1 MALALNPDSGHHL
14 FMERCIELAQKGA
27 GYVAPNPMV
36 GAVLVHDGKIIGEGY
51 HQRYGEAH
59 AEVNCIADVKEEH
72 AGLISQSTMFV
83 SLEPCAHHGKTPPC
97 ADLIIKHRIPKV
109 VIGIRDPFTKVDGKG
124 IEKLKNAGV
133 EIVLGVMAEEC
144 RELNKRFLTFH
155 LHQRPYVILK
165 WAQTGNGK
173 IATPG
178 DQRLLI
184 TNEYTNRLVH
194 RWRSEEAA
202 IMIGTNTAALDNPEL
217 TTRLWDGPS
226 PVRVILDRHLRLPS
240 TLNIFNQQTRTIILN
255 ISKQE
260 EKENLLYY
268 KLSAE
273 QPIISQ
279 VLEALYKMNLQSIIV
294 EGGAY
299 LLQSFIDVNAW
310 DEARII
316 TNKSMIIQGG
326 MLSPEPGQAI
336 KVQELNLGNDLI
348 ETYHPAITL

>member
-1 MALALNPDSGHHL
+1 MTPALHPDSDHRL
-14 FMERCIELAQKGA
+14 FMERCIELARKGT

-36 GAVLVHDGKIIGEGY
+36 GAVLVHNGKIIGEGY

-59 AEVNCIADVKEEH
+59 AEVNCIADVKEEN
-72 AGLISQSTMFV
+72 AGLISQSTMYV

-97 ADLIIKHRIPKV
+97 ADLIIKHKIPKV

-124 IEKLKNAGV
+124 IEKLKNAGI
-133 EIVLGVMAEEC
+133 EIALGVMEKEC

-165 WAQTGNGK
+165 WAQTANGK
-173 IATPG
+173 IAASD
-178 DQRLLI
+178 DQRLFI

-202 IMIGTNTAALDNPEL
+202 IVVGTNTAELDNPEL

-226 PVRVILDRHLRLPS
+226 PVRVVLDRHLRLPS
-240 TLNIFNQQTRTIILN
+240 TLNIFNQQNRTIVFN

-260 EKENLLYY
+260 EKKNLLYY
-268 KLSAE
+268 KLPAE
-273 QPIISQ
+273 QPVIPQ
-279 VLEALYKMNLQSIIV
+279 VLDALYKMNLQSLIV
-294 EGGAY
+294 EGGAH
-299 LLQSFIDVNAW
+299 LLQSFIDADAW

-316 TNKSMIIQGG
+316 TNKSMIIPDG
-326 MLSPEPGQAI
+326 LSSPTLRQAI
-336 KVQELNLGNDLI
+336 KAEESDLAGDLI
-348 ETYHPAITL
+348 ETYHPMTRL